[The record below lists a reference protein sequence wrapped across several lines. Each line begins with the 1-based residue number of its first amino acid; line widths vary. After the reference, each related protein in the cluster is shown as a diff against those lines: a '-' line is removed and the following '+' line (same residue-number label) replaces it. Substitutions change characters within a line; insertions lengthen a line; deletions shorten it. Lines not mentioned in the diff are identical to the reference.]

1 MTNMA
6 AGELSGKTALVT
18 GAGSGIGRAIALGL
32 AAKGVSVAVCD
43 IDRDRAEAVAAEVT
57 RSGAQSIAIGVDVAR
72 LGDIKAIV
80 TTTIADLGRI
90 DILCNCAGIFPRTPF
105 FEMSEEEWQRVLD
118 VNLTGTFRCC
128 REVARHMAEQ
138 GGGKIVNI
146 ASGRG
151 VTGSPRGSA
160 YSASKGGVLAL
171 TVCLGIELGPLGI
184 NVNAVA
190 PGPIDTP
197 LYRGD
202 RDEGWQ
208 PPQNL
213 PVNQRVEPPEEVV
226 GPVLF
231 LLSEAS
237 RSMFGQ
243 TVFLK
248 QP

>member
-1 MTNMA
+1 
-6 AGELSGKTALVT
+6 LVT
-18 GAGSGIGRAIALGL
+18 SRITGKVAVVTGGGSGIGRAVCLGL
-32 AAKGVSVAVCD
+32 AGEGIAVAVCD
-43 IDRDRAEAVAAEVT
+43 IDRARAEAVAAEV
-57 RSGAQSIAIGVDVAR
+57 RQAGPPAAAVQADVSRPEEVAR
-72 LGDIKAIV
+72 LVERTAS
-80 TTTIADLGRI
+80 ALGRI

-105 FEMSEEEWQRVLD
+105 FEIDLDEWRRVLD
-118 VNLTGTFRCC
+118 INLTGTFLCC
-128 REVARHMAEQ
+128 RAVAEQ
-138 GGGKIVNI
+138 MAANGGGKIVNI

-151 VTGSPRGSA
+151 VTGSPRGSHYA
-160 YSASKGGVLAL
+160 ASKGGIIAL
-171 TVCLGIELGPLGI
+171 TVSLGIELGPLGI

-202 RDEGWQ
+202 REEGWR
-208 PPQNL
+208 PPENL

-243 TVFLK
+243 VVFLK

>member
-1 MTNMA
+1 MDGL
-6 AGELSGKTALVT
+6 AGELAGKVAVVT

-32 AAKGVSVAVCD
+32 AREGVTVAVCD
-43 IDRDRAEAVAAEVT
+43 IDAARAETVAAEV
-57 RSGAQSIAIGVDVAR
+57 RAAGPIAIAVRVDVASLEEISAMVAR
-72 LGDIKAIV
+72 VIEE
-80 TTTIADLGRI
+80 LGRI

-105 FEMSEEEWQRVLD
+105 FEISEAEWQHVLD

-128 REVARHMAEQ
+128 RAVAEHMSRN

-151 VTGSPRGSA
+151 VTGSPRGAA

-171 TVCLGIELGPLGI
+171 TVSLGIELGPLGI

-202 RDEGWQ
+202 REEGWQ

-231 LLSEAS
+231 LVSEAS

>member
-1 MTNMA
+1 MNSRT
-6 AGELSGKTALVT
+6 GELAGKVAVVT
-18 GAGSGIGRAIALGL
+18 GAGSGIGRAICLGL
-32 AAKGVSVAVCD
+32 AREGVSVAACD
-43 IDRDRAEAVAAEVT
+43 IDASRAEAVAAEVLE
-57 RSGAQSIAIGVDVAR
+57 IGPESLAVSVDVASQAE
-72 LGDIKAIV
+72 ITAMV
-80 TTTIADLGRI
+80 TSVVERFGRI

-105 FEMSEEEWQRVLD
+105 FDISDDEWQRVLD

-128 REVARHMAEQ
+128 RAVAQQMLKDR
-138 GGGKIVNI
+138 GGKIVNI

-151 VTGSPRGSA
+151 VTGSPRGSHYA
-160 YSASKGGVLAL
+160 ASKGGVLAL
-171 TVCLGIELGPLGI
+171 TVSLGIELGPLGI

-190 PGPIDTP
+190 PGPVDTP

-202 RDEGWQ
+202 REEGWQ

-226 GPVLF
+226 GAVLF
-231 LLSEAS
+231 LVSEAS

-243 TVFLK
+243 TIFLK

>member
-1 MTNMA
+1 MNSRT
-6 AGELSGKTALVT
+6 GELAGKVALVT
-18 GAGSGIGRAIALGL
+18 GAGSGIGRAICLGL
-32 AAKGVSVAVCD
+32 ARESVTVAACD
-43 IDRDRAEAVAAEVT
+43 IDASRAEAVAAEVL
-57 RSGAQSIAIGVDVAR
+57 AIGPASLPMSVDVAR
-72 LGDIKAIV
+72 QAEITAMV
-80 TTTIADLGRI
+80 TSVVERFGRI

-105 FEMSEEEWQRVLD
+105 FDISDHEWQRVLD

-128 REVARHMAEQ
+128 RAVAQQMVKD

-151 VTGSPRGSA
+151 VTGSPRGSHYA
-160 YSASKGGVLAL
+160 ASKGGVLAL
-171 TVCLGIELGPLGI
+171 TVSLGIELGPLGI

-190 PGPIDTP
+190 PGPVDTP

-202 RDEGWQ
+202 REEGWQ

-213 PVNQRVEPPEEVV
+213 PVNQRLEPPEEVV
-226 GPVLF
+226 GAVLF
-231 LLSEAS
+231 LISEAS

-243 TVFLK
+243 TIFLK